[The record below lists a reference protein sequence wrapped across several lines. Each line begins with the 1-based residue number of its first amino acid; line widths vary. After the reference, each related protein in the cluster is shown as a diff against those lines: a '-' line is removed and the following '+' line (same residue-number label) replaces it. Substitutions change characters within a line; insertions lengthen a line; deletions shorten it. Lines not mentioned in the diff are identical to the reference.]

1 MESYKSLV
9 TVINKASSEF
19 QEGKKW
25 KCNEYCGRGGK
36 PIKKP
41 DTYPRS
47 WKDFEQVMFAPP
59 AKKTRDRRLTSRS
72 RTTDESQSSMNRTG
86 TQANKSRQD
95 IFIILCYGRKQL
107 YSRFTIENIIMGK
120 SKVDLDRVTAN
131 FFSGSREV
139 CSSDFSR
146 NTHIFN
152 PAKNKVINFFGWLIR
167 FSYFKPPKIS

>member
-59 AKKTRDRRLTSRS
+59 AKKSRDGRLNSRS
-72 RTTDESQSSMNRTG
+72 KTTDESQSSVNKSGAQTS
-86 TQANKSRQD
+86 KSRQD
-95 IFIILCYGRKQL
+95 IFIVLCNKKETFRFICNRK
-107 YSRFTIENIIMGK
+107 YYWRIDG
-120 SKVDLDRVTAN
+120 
-131 FFSGSREV
+131 
-139 CSSDFSR
+139 
-146 NTHIFN
+146 
-152 PAKNKVINFFGWLIR
+152 
-167 FSYFKPPKIS
+167 